1 MITNMTSEISPSFD
15 DSDYLNSQIRTSYLK
30 RNKFKATASVGY
42 NTSKAVNIKI

>member
-1 MITNMTSEISPSFD
+1 MIANMTSEISLSFD

-30 RNKFKATASVGY
+30 RNKFKAIASVDY